1 MAKRVLC
8 IEIGNSL
15 TKVME
20 ADYMVKNPKIYHC
33 VSFKTPQG
41 MVSDGAVNLSQNFI
55 EALKRCLSEHKIKT
69 KQVVFTITSSKI
81 ASREVVIPKVKE
93 GRISAL
99 VETNASDYF
108 PVQLSD
114 YELGY
119 SVLNAKEEDSTQLK
133 LLVYAAPKK
142 MLQGYRE
149 IAEACGLLVVGYDH
163 GGNSLYQVVKEECAE
178 GTQMVVKVDET
189 ATLISILQDGRL
201 VLQRNITY
209 GVDAIIAECMEENGM
224 NYKEALS
231 MLRKNDCVQEGEAGQ
246 DAEETLG
253 YLVNGVLRVVDYY
266 KSKAQDAKVERICL
280 TGLGADIAGLD
291 ERLSEGL
298 GNQVEVLTEAKG
310 FSIDKRFKNASLGEY
325 IGCLGAAVAPI
336 GFIKVEKTV
345 EKGGDANLTVIATI
359 FFVGCVFVALA
370 LLVTALLPYF
380 SAKKE
385 KEQKELYLSSLQ
397 YIEGVYNEYVTTK
410 AEYDYLIGLD
420 ESTLNRNEALVA
432 FIEELEEKMP
442 SNIRVVSMIC
452 DESTVVMSV
461 EVASK
466 NEAAATI
473 AALSEF
479 ESLATVYT
487 GSISETISDEGIKKV
502 TFSVQCTYY
511 PYGYEDQEAEEA
523 E

>member
-20 ADYMVKNPKIYHC
+20 ADYRVKNPKVYRC
-33 VSFKTPQG
+33 FSFPTPQG
-41 MVSDGAVNLSQNFI
+41 MVNDGAVNLSQHFV
-55 EALKRCLSEHKIKT
+55 ETLKQSLSANKIKT

-81 ASREVVIPKVKE
+81 ANREVAIPRVKE
-93 GRISAL
+93 NRISTL

-119 SVLNAKEEDSTQLK
+119 SILNAQEEGSSQYK

-149 IAEACGLLVVGYDH
+149 IADACGLTVVGYDH
-163 GGNSLYQVVKEECAE
+163 GGNSLYQVVKNECAE
-178 GTQMVVKVDET
+178 GVQMVVKVDET
-189 ATLISILQDGRL
+189 STLISILQSGRL
-201 VLQRNITY
+201 VLQRNIAY
-209 GVDAIIAECMEENGM
+209 GVDAIIEEAMEENGM
-224 NYKEALS
+224 NYLEALS
-231 MLRKNDCVQEGEAGQ
+231 LLRKNDCLQEGEAG
-246 DAEETLG
+246 AETEETLG
-253 YLVNGVLRVVDYY
+253 YLANGVLRVVDYY
-266 KSKAQDAKVERICL
+266 KSKAQDAQMNRILL
-280 TGLGADIAGLD
+280 TGLGADIAGLS

-298 GNQVEVLTEAKG
+298 GNQVEVLHSAAG
-310 FSIDKRFKNASLGEY
+310 FSVEKSFKGLSFGEY

-336 GFIKVEKTV
+336 GFVKEEKTV
-345 EKGGDANLTVIATI
+345 EKGGDANMTAIATI
-359 FFVGCVFVALA
+359 VFVGCIFVSLA
-370 LLVTALLPYF
+370 LLVTSLLPYL

-385 KEQKELYLSSLQ
+385 NEDKELYLSSLQ
-397 YIEGVYNEYVTTK
+397 YIEGVYNEYATSK
-410 AEYDYLIGLD
+410 AEYDYLTALQA
-420 ESTLNRNEALVA
+420 STMNRNEEIVA
-432 FIEELEEKMP
+432 FIEEMEEKMP

-452 DESTVVMSV
+452 NETSVVMSM
-461 EVASK
+461 EVTSK
-466 NEAAATI
+466 NEAASVIAT
-473 AALSEF
+473 LTEF
-479 ESLATVYT
+479 DSLATVYT

-511 PYGYEDQEAEEA
+511 PYGYEETAEEA